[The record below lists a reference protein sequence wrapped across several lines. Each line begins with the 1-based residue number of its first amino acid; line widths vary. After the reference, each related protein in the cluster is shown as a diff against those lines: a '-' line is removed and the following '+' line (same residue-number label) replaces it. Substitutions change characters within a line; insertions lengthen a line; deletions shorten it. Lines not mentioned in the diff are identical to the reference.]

1 MGRES
6 SDASSR
12 ADGGGR
18 RAMRLMVVT
27 IAIACVSHLV
37 DATHAATMGA
47 ALDAGARAVSSNAV
61 GAFARGRTREK
72 GDDGTDAVR
81 IGWILLRGG
90 LPRAAARRRRRRN
103 SWANPR
109 AWSSS

>member
-1 MGRES
+1 MRRES
-6 SDASSR
+6 SDVVAR

-61 GAFARGRTREK
+61 GAFARAVELAKRVTTGRTRC
-72 GDDGTDAVR
+72 
-81 IGWILLRGG
+81 G
-90 LPRAAARRRRRRN
+90 LN
-103 SWANPR
+103 
-109 AWSSS
+109 

>member
-1 MGRES
+1 MRRES
-6 SDASSR
+6 SDVVAR

-47 ALDAGARAVSSNAV
+47 ALDAGARAVSSTPSV
-61 GAFARGRTREK
+61 RSHARSNSRK
-72 GDDGTDAVR
+72 G
-81 IGWILLRGG
+81 
-90 LPRAAARRRRRRN
+90 
-103 SWANPR
+103 
-109 AWSSS
+109 

>member
-1 MGRES
+1 MRRES
-6 SDASSR
+6 SDVVAR

-47 ALDAGARAVSSNAV
+47 ALDAGARARRPTPSVRSRARSNS
-61 GAFARGRTREK
+61 RK
-72 GDDGTDAVR
+72 G
-81 IGWILLRGG
+81 
-90 LPRAAARRRRRRN
+90 
-103 SWANPR
+103 
-109 AWSSS
+109 